1 MFFKSYAINPN
12 PSKSPERFAAGRF
25 LWCIILLLF
34 LFSCASLTPHP
45 PPDEPDPLDAP
56 FPPGTII
63 DTKRNKAV
71 SFDDMTKD
79 LETVRIVY
87 VGEAHT
93 DMDHHEIQLRV
104 LRELHDRLPDICVGM
119 EMFARPYQDI
129 LERWSAS
136 EISEEVFLRKTHWY
150 ANWRYDFSLYRPILH
165 YIRENRISLYALN
178 IEFHIPSR
186 IAAGG
191 VDNLLP
197 YQKQR
202 LPERMDL
209 SDDAHRNYVRGVYE
223 KHGNHV
229 TGQYQFEDFYA
240 AQVVWDE
247 VMAESINRFIGDRV
261 MLVFAGRGHITDH
274 FGIPRRAWDRGGLSY
289 RTILP
294 QGASETIRFS
304 AADYIWITP

>member
-1 MFFKSYAINPN
+1 MFCKSFAINRFKSPG
-12 PSKSPERFAAGRF
+12 RFAKTRF
-25 LWCIILLLF
+25 FGCVILLLF
-34 LFSCASLTPHP
+34 LFSCASLTPRP
-45 PPDEPDPLDAP
+45 APDDPESLDAP

-71 SFDDMTKD
+71 SFEDMMKD

-93 DMDHHEIQLRV
+93 NMDHHEIQLQV
-104 LRELHDRLPDICVGM
+104 LRELHVRVSDICVGM
-119 EMFARPYQDI
+119 EMFARPYQHI

-136 EISEEVFLRKTHWY
+136 EIGEEDFLRKTHWY
-150 ANWRYDFSLYRPILH
+150 ANWRHDFSLYRPILH
-165 YIRENRISLYALN
+165 YIRENHIALYALN
-178 IEFHIPSR
+178 IEFYIPSR

-209 SDDAHRNYVRGVYE
+209 SDDAHRSYVRGVYE

-229 TGQYQFEDFYA
+229 TGYYRFEDFYT

-261 MLVFAGRGHITDH
+261 MLVFAGRGHIIDY
-274 FGIPRRAWDRGGLSY
+274 FGIPRRAWNRGGLSY

-294 QGASETIRFS
+294 QGESEALRFS